1 MKSFNSFGVYW
12 KIQFLGGV
20 SWKTNIEGE
29 GLGQFADLRAGGVGV
44 GGGGLATKTG
54 VVFLW
59 RGGWYPNA
67 DDAVYQLLYGRCKIL
82 CVF

>member
-29 GLGQFADLRAGGVGV
+29 GLGQFADLRAGGVG
-44 GGGGLATKTG
+44 GGGGA
-54 VVFLW
+54 
-59 RGGWYPNA
+59 
-67 DDAVYQLLYGRCKIL
+67 
-82 CVF
+82 